1 MNLHAWQG
9 DCRAAILHLGIPL
22 QAAPPAVEAGLV
34 EFGARVR
41 FRHPLV
47 RSAAYR
53 SASVQERHDA
63 HHALAEVTDPLVDP
77 DRRAW
82 HRAQAAPGPDEEVAG
97 ELERSAGRA
106 QGRGGLAAAAR
117 AKCDAGGL
125 GAALGLLVAVKAG
138 PLDQLQA
145 AELEHLRGQ
154 IALDQR
160 RGSEA
165 ARLLLGGARRLEPV
179 NAGLARAAHLDALVA
194 AVWVS
199 DMGSPG
205 LRAAAEAART
215 APPGPDP
222 PGAVDVLLDAV
233 ALRLTEGYAATA
245 PALKRALEMV
255 LALDVSSGEA
265 DRWLWLAGG
274 RIGQIIAMELWDF
287 ESWHALAASQVQ
299 FSRSTGALMH
309 LAFALN
315 YLARTH
321 ILAGELAAAARLV
334 EEDHLIAETT
344 GNAPI
349 ADTALMLAAWRG
361 QQRQASE
368 LIEAISREATA
379 RGVSERLPGPRRDA
393 ISTAFGLRGGDAP
406 DRFTVGLALLGLLSG
421 LAGERPLVCVVDDA
435 QWLDQASAQALAFV
449 ARRLVAEPVAI
460 VFAVH
465 ESGDEQGLTG
475 LAELVVRGLADD
487 AARALLDSLVT
498 GPLDERVRDRVVA
511 ETRGNPR
518 TLLELAH
525 GLTPEELA
533 GGFGLPGAVAMPV
546 QIEEGFRRRLAPLP
560 PATRLLLLVAAAE
573 PVRDPVLVW
582 RVAGRLGIEASA
594 VTPAAAAG
602 LIEAGGQARFCH
614 PLARSVVYLAASPEE
629 RQIVHRALAEA
640 TDPDADPDRRAWHL
654 AHATPGL
661 DEGVAAGLERSADR
675 ARARGGLAAAAAF
688 LERAAELTPAPDRR
702 AERALAAAQSKH
714 QAGAPSAAVRLLGM
728 AQAGPLGDV
737 ARARADLLRAQLA
750 GGPGRGG
757 EAPLMLLKAARR
769 LEQLHPGLAREAY
782 GHAFYAVRTA
792 GRMAPHGQ
800 MLEVAEA
807 ARAARPSA
815 QPPGACDLL
824 LDGLATATT
833 EGYAAGAPILTRALS
848 VLRTDEVCA
857 EEGFRWMPFACRMA
871 QDVWDDESWYA
882 LSTRLAGLAREAGAL
897 TVLPAALLQGMTIQ
911 LLAGELARAASMAQ
925 EAEAVTQATGNP
937 VGPYGPL
944 LLAAWGGRETEAC
957 QVIAAAT
964 TEMVM
969 RGEGQW
975 LTAAHWATAVLNNGL
990 GRYDEA
996 LAAAEQGSEYPGELG
1011 LASWSMV
1018 ELIEAAAR
1026 TGQAER
1032 AAGALRRLSETTRA
1046 AGTDWALGVE
1056 ARSRALLSEGESAEL
1071 LYREAIERLGR
1082 TRVRV
1087 ELARAH
1093 LLYGEWLR
1101 RQSRRVDAREQ
1112 LRDAYGMLIAMG
1124 IEGFAERARRE
1135 LLATGETVRK
1145 RTTGMAGELTPQE
1158 AQIALLAGSGHTNPQ
1173 ISTQL
1178 FISPRTVEWHLR
1190 KVFAKLGI
1198 RSRQE
1203 LRGAVPDL
1211 HRVAQP
1217 A

>member
-106 QGRGGLAAAAR
+106 QGRGGLAAAAASWSR
-117 AKCDAGGL
+117 DAAPRRGRRLL
-125 GAALGLLVAVKAG
+125 GAALGLLVAVEAG

-379 RGVSERLPGPRRDA
+379 RGVS
-393 ISTAFGLRGGDAP
+393 
-406 DRFTVGLALLGLLSG
+406 
-421 LAGERPLVCVVDDA
+421 
-435 QWLDQASAQALAFV
+435 
-449 ARRLVAEPVAI
+449 RLV
-460 VFAVH
+460 
-465 ESGDEQGLTG
+465 S
-475 LAELVVRGLADD
+475 LA
-487 AARALLDSLVT
+487 
-498 GPLDERVRDRVVA
+498 
-511 ETRGNPR
+511 
-518 TLLELAH
+518 
-525 GLTPEELA
+525 
-533 GGFGLPGAVAMPV
+533 
-546 QIEEGFRRRLAPLP
+546 
-560 PATRLLLLVAAAE
+560 ATR
-573 PVRDPVLVW
+573 
-582 RVAGRLGIEASA
+582 
-594 VTPAAAAG
+594 
-602 LIEAGGQARFCH
+602 
-614 PLARSVVYLAASPEE
+614 ARS
-629 RQIVHRALAEA
+629 
-640 TDPDADPDRRAWHL
+640 
-654 AHATPGL
+654 
-661 DEGVAAGLERSADR
+661 
-675 ARARGGLAAAAAF
+675 
-688 LERAAELTPAPDRR
+688 
-702 AERALAAAQSKH
+702 
-714 QAGAPSAAVRLLGM
+714 
-728 AQAGPLGDV
+728 
-737 ARARADLLRAQLA
+737 
-750 GGPGRGG
+750 
-757 EAPLMLLKAARR
+757 
-769 LEQLHPGLAREAY
+769 
-782 GHAFYAVRTA
+782 
-792 GRMAPHGQ
+792 
-800 MLEVAEA
+800 
-807 ARAARPSA
+807 
-815 QPPGACDLL
+815 
-824 LDGLATATT
+824 
-833 EGYAAGAPILTRALS
+833 
-848 VLRTDEVCA
+848 
-857 EEGFRWMPFACRMA
+857 
-871 QDVWDDESWYA
+871 
-882 LSTRLAGLAREAGAL
+882 
-897 TVLPAALLQGMTIQ
+897 
-911 LLAGELARAASMAQ
+911 
-925 EAEAVTQATGNP
+925 
-937 VGPYGPL
+937 
-944 LLAAWGGRETEAC
+944 
-957 QVIAAAT
+957 
-964 TEMVM
+964 
-969 RGEGQW
+969 
-975 LTAAHWATAVLNNGL
+975 WATAS
-990 GRYDEA
+990 
-996 LAAAEQGSEYPGELG
+996 GSTPPRATPRGG
-1011 LASWSMV
+1011 HSSANRWG
-1018 ELIEAAAR
+1018 
-1026 TGQAER
+1026 TGPT
-1032 AAGALRRLSETTRA
+1032 SCP
-1046 AGTDWALGVE
+1046 
-1056 ARSRALLSEGESAEL
+1056 S
-1071 LYREAIERLGR
+1071 
-1082 TRVRV
+1082 
-1087 ELARAH
+1087 
-1093 LLYGEWLR
+1093 WLR
-1101 RQSRRVDAREQ
+1101 PRP
-1112 LRDAYGMLIAMG
+1112 GP
-1124 IEGFAERARRE
+1124 
-1135 LLATGETVRK
+1135 AT
-1145 RTTGMAGELTPQE
+1145 
-1158 AQIALLAGSGHTNPQ
+1158 
-1173 ISTQL
+1173 
-1178 FISPRTVEWHLR
+1178 
-1190 KVFAKLGI
+1190 
-1198 RSRQE
+1198 
-1203 LRGAVPDL
+1203 
-1211 HRVAQP
+1211 
-1217 A
+1217 